1 MKTWLLN
8 SFLFEKWLIEN
19 RELDKEEKVKL
30 EKDVRKEK
38 EEATRKAVRY
48 MRRLR

>member
-8 SFLFEKWLIEN
+8 SFLFEKWLMEN

>member
-1 MKTWLLN
+1 VKTWLLN